1 MRHPIVFLLA
11 ALAAFV
17 VFGPA
22 APVAAQD
29 VRPPADAVR
38 NVEPTPGGA
47 AIQPALPETM
57 RYPSV
62 SGQWDAI
69 SDGERGFVNIP
80 DKKAGRLIQTQGM
93 EWLSWRNDE
102 LRRYGSYA
110 VGAMLIA
117 LTGFFAVKGR
127 IKVDSGLSG
136 RLIQRFKAHEI
147 VGHWLT
153 AGSFLLLALTGIWL
167 LFGRPL
173 LLPVVGPDAYAVTA
187 EVSKYMHNFGGFVF
201 MAGLLYIF
209 VVWVRHNVW
218 DRYDFNWII
227 KAGGLLSKNSHPPAD
242 KFNFGQKTVF
252 WMVILLGLALSVTG
266 LNLLMPFWFVDEVE
280 LMQFSQIIHAGLG
293 MGMFALM
300 LAHIYIG
307 SVGMEHA
314 VNAMKSGWVDIN
326 WAREHHSV
334 WVDKYV
340 AGNNPERRGESKPPP
355 GGAPAHGRHSPAE

>member
-11 ALAAFV
+11 ALAAV
-17 VFGPA
+17 VAFGPW
-22 APVAAQD
+22 APAAAQD
-29 VRPPADAVR
+29 VRPPANATQ
-38 NVEPTPGGA
+38 NVQPTPGGPGIEA
-47 AIQPALPETM
+47 APPANM
-57 RYPSV
+57 RYPSIT
-62 SGQWDAI
+62 GQWGEI
-69 SDGERGFVNIP
+69 VDGERGYVSIP

-93 EWLSWRNDE
+93 DWLSWRSE
-102 LRRYGSYA
+102 EVRRYGAYA
-110 VGAMLIA
+110 VAAMLIA

-127 IKVDSGLSG
+127 VKVDSGLSG
-136 RLIQRFKAHEI
+136 RLIQRFKTHEI
-147 VGHWLT
+147 IGHWLT

-173 LLPVVGPDAYAVTA
+173 LMPVLGADGYAATA
-187 EVSKYMHNFGGFVF
+187 EISKYMHNFGGFVF

-209 VVWVRHNVW
+209 LVWVRHNLW
-218 DRYDFNWII
+218 DRYDFGWII
-227 KAGGLLSKNSHPPAD
+227 KAGGFLSKNSHPPAD

-252 WMVILLGLALSVTG
+252 WMVVLLGLALSVTG
-266 LNLLMPFWFVDEVE
+266 LNLLMPFWFVDEIE
-280 LMQFSQIIHAGLG
+280 LMQWSQIIHAGLG

-314 VNAMKSGWVDIN
+314 FKAMSTGWVDIN

-340 AGNNPERRGESKPPP
+340 AGNNPERRGESRPPT
-355 GGAPAHGRHSPAE
+355 GGAEPHGHRSPAE